1 MVDRRRAYEVFA
13 SALHQEPS
21 EREEFITAQCG
32 DDIELRSEV
41 ESLLAVSARDA
52 VSTVALLEMPG
63 GEPESLIGRDF
74 SHFRLVERIG
84 MGGMGVVYRAERTD
98 GVPQSVAIK
107 LLIGEVTA
115 LEYARFEREARIL
128 ARLEHP
134 AVARLIDTGVQDGR
148 TWIAI
153 EYVRGK
159 PIDTYC
165 EETKLPL
172 RERIRLLVQLTD
184 AISAA
189 HRMLVVHR
197 DIKPA
202 NVLVGEDG
210 LPKLIDFGIGAMLSA
225 TDAEYAP
232 TVNISRMFTPNY
244 SAPEQVTGQPV
255 TVATDIFGLG
265 ALGYRLL
272 TGSPL
277 FRDAKG
283 PLPYLLAVTQKD
295 IDAPSIAASNAGKDA
310 RWVDA
315 LRGDLDAILQMAL
328 ARDPAQRYATAP
340 DLRSDLQAYLDEQPV
355 VARRP
360 TLGYRLHKFLRR
372 HTVPVAAAVL
382 LLLGTVTAGVIY
394 ALQARTVAQAREMAT
409 QRGLFL
415 EKLLTSANPSIG
427 RRDVMV
433 GDLLDKV
440 TKQSDRE
447 ISPDPLVAA
456 SVLGVVARTE
466 KGLGRYGEATAAND
480 RQLALVRQYGGSAD
494 DLVDALNL
502 QSLLLFATGHA
513 REAEAPTRETLA
525 VLHYECKP
533 DHAYADTLDILG
545 EIQVSTDRDD
555 EAENTY
561 KQELACVRQLHIAKS
576 NELTL
581 HVLNHLMLLNKN
593 RGRGAEALAAGREAV
608 ELGLRTMPPTTPYLL
623 TTELNLGDTMAVNH
637 LAVEAEPLI
646 RRVIADRTRVLGP
659 QHAETLMAGTVLA
672 RDLHQQHRY
681 AEAAAAGLAAASAL
695 EEVFGLEHPVTLNA
709 WQTYGDAAC
718 HAGQA
723 EEGLKALRRSQEQ
736 RAKMMGPNAWQTLSM
751 NAAIGYCLAALHRY
765 AEAEP
770 ILLAATQGL
779 EASRGDDFYITQT
792 ALVDLRN
799 LYADSGDAANAA
811 RWAAKIHP

>member
-13 SALHQEPS
+13 SALHQEPA
-21 EREEFITAQCG
+21 ERDAFLTAQCG
-32 DDIELRSEV
+32 DDSELRSEV
-41 ESLLAVSARDA
+41 ESLLAVAARDA
-52 VSTVALLEMPG
+52 VSTEAFLEMPR
-63 GEPESLIGRDF
+63 GEPESFIGRDF
-74 SHFRLVERIG
+74 GHFHLVERIG

-107 LLIGEVTA
+107 LLIGEVTPV
-115 LEYARFEREARIL
+115 EYARFEREARIL

-159 PIDTYC
+159 PIDIYC
-165 EETKLPL
+165 EETQLPL

-202 NVLVGEDG
+202 NVLVAEDG
-210 LPKLIDFGIGAMLSA
+210 LPKLIDFGIGAILNA
-225 TDAEYAP
+225 TDAERAP
-232 TVNISRMFTPNY
+232 TVNVSRMFTANY

-277 FRDAKG
+277 FREAKG

-295 IDAPSIAASNAGKDA
+295 VDPPSIAARDAGKDP

-340 DLRSDLQAYLDEQPV
+340 DLRADLQHYLDEQPV

-360 TLGYRLHKFLRR
+360 TLGYRLQKFVRR
-372 HTVPVAAAVL
+372 NTVPVIAAVL
-382 LLLGTVTAGVIY
+382 LLLGAVTAGVIY
-394 ALQARTVAQAREMAT
+394 TLQARSVAQAREMAS
-409 QRGLFL
+409 QRGRFL
-415 EKLLTSANPSIG
+415 ENLLTSANPSIG

-440 TKQSDRE
+440 TKQSDRD

-466 KGLGRYGEATAAND
+466 KGLGRYGEAKAAND

-502 QSLLLFATGHA
+502 QSLLLFVTGHA
-513 REAEAPTRETLA
+513 REAEAPTRETLS

-561 KQELACVRQLHIAKS
+561 KQELACVRQLHIPQS

-593 RGRGAEALAAGREAV
+593 RGRAAEALAAGREAV
-608 ELGLRTMPPTTPYLL
+608 ELGRKTMSPTAPYLL
-623 TTELNLGDTMAVNH
+623 TTELNLGDTMAVNR

-646 RRVIADRTRVLGP
+646 RKVIADRTKVLGLR
-659 QHAETLMAGTVLA
+659 HAETLMAGTVLA

-681 AEAAAAGLAAASAL
+681 TEATAAGLAAASAL
-695 EEVFGLEHPVTLNA
+695 EEVLGFEHPVTLNA
-709 WQTYGDAAC
+709 WQVYGDAAC
-718 HAGQA
+718 HAGQTD
-723 EEGLKALRRSQEQ
+723 EGLKALRRTQQQ
-736 RAKMMGPNAWQTLSM
+736 RAKMMGPNAWQTLSID
-751 NAAIGYCLAALHRY
+751 AAIGYCLGALHQY
-765 AEAEP
+765 AEAKP
-770 ILLAATQGL
+770 ILLAATKGL
-779 EASRGDDFYITQT
+779 ESSRGDDFYITQA

-799 LYADSGDAANAA
+799 LYADSGDAASAA
-811 RWAAKIHP
+811 RWAVKIHP